1 MASKAFT
8 GLVVAFWLV
17 MMAALVRVEIFP
29 SPSQLLPVPV
39 NQVLRKL
46 FDNSDTQILKVLY
59 QGKEIGLATIEI
71 MPLASPVAK
80 PGTPFAGRPG
90 GYQVKAGV
98 NLNLDVFGT
107 PSKFH
112 LGTDSRFDKRYEIM
126 NYRVSTKV
134 GASEV
139 EINGTNATKEITMT
153 YDVGDGKQT
162 RHFGYDQLSSPG
174 GWEALGLP
182 GLSGLASFALPVST
196 SGSAGNAAALRP
208 VIHAY
213 DDHLTL
219 GGISQHAFLADC
231 RSELNPAF
239 WAKIWIDD
247 QGSVLVVETSVG
259 IAMRS
264 SAIDSVADKIA
275 VTVTP
280 SRTRPLQ

>member
-1 MASKAFT
+1 MSE
-8 GLVVAFWLV
+8 G
-17 MMAALVRVEIFP
+17 
-29 SPSQLLPVPV
+29 
-39 NQVLRKL
+39 QVLDITL
-46 FDNSDTQILKVLY
+46 AE
-59 QGKEIGLATIEI
+59 GAEEIGLATIEI

-196 SGSAGNAAALRP
+196 SGSAGNATALRP

-213 DDHLTL
+213 DDRLTL
-219 GGISQHAFLADC
+219 GEHRRHDRVLGAHHRRFVEVHPLSHELLGAEVVRAVDLHRHA
-231 RSELNPAF
+231 ELGEGVNV
-239 WAKIWIDD
+239 
-247 QGSVLVVETSVG
+247 SVETAAPDH
-259 IAMRS
+259 IA
-264 SAIDSVADKIA
+264 
-275 VTVTP
+275 
-280 SRTRPLQ
+280 SRWRHDGPAEPREQRPGEQE